1 MRLSKNSLN
10 FSIHLSDND
19 FQQSFG
25 CPNWFLPSLVHRG
38 FYEATGV
45 CAELLGGVPGWAQGS
60 RSRSA
65 FPWLPLVIGFD
76 WRLLLSSI
84 HQDPLLSILQK

>member
-1 MRLSKNSLN
+1 MKLSKNSIN

-25 CPNWFLPSLVHRG
+25 CPNRFLPSLVHRG

-45 CAELLGGVPGWAQGS
+45 CAELLGGS
-60 RSRSA
+60 RKQIKECLPMASIGY
-65 FPWLPLVIGFD
+65 WL
-76 WRLLLSSI
+76 
-84 HQDPLLSILQK
+84 